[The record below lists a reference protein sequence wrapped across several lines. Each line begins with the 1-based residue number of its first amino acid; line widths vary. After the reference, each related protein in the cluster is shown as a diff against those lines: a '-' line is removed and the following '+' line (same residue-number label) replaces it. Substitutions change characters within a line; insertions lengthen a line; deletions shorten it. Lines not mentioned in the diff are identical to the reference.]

1 MQPPY
6 QRPHTAD
13 DVTTVVIILTQALI
27 GLFLW
32 KDFRPRVSKQVF
44 RATATV
50 MSILW
55 FIVAGSIWLNA
66 FDEGFRRYSIPS
78 RLCSLWMA
86 AANLWAIP
94 AAAAVFAYLLYK
106 FVASR
111 PRIVHATEHN
121 PQRRTLL
128 RAAGTAAVAAPFV
141 ATGIGALIER
151 TNFQIREV
159 DFPIRG
165 LHPDMDGFRIAQ
177 VSDLHVSPY
186 LSVREA
192 GRAIDMAN
200 ELKPHLAIVT
210 GDLISNFGDPLDG
223 AIAQIARLR
232 ADTGVLGCLGNHEIY
247 AECEDY
253 ATEES
258 ARRGVKFLRSESRIV
273 RWGNAS
279 LNVAGVDY
287 QSFYWK
293 HGRYLRGAENLVEPG
308 MPNLLLSHNPDVFPV
323 AVEKGFD
330 AMLGGHTHGGQVTME
345 ILKQDLN
352 FARFYTRYILGLY
365 RLKDASCY
373 VTAGV
378 GTIGMPVRIGVPP
391 EITLLRLR
399 RA

>member
-1 MQPPY
+1 MAE
-6 QRPHTAD
+6 H
-13 DVTTVVIILTQALI
+13 VTTGVIAITQTLI
-27 GLFLW
+27 GVFLW
-32 KDFRPRVSKQVF
+32 KDFRPRVSKQIF
-44 RATATV
+44 RAAAALLCL
-50 MSILW
+50 LW
-55 FIVAGSIWLNA
+55 FLVLGGAWLN
-66 FDEGFRRYSIPS
+66 FIDDNFRAWGISSYARSM
-78 RLCSLWMA
+78 LLA
-86 AANLWAIP
+86 LANLWAIP
-94 AAAAVFAYLLYK
+94 AAAAVFCYLIYK

-111 PRIVHATEHN
+111 PRVASATEHN
-121 PQRRTLL
+121 PRRRTLL

-141 ATGIGALIER
+141 ATGFGALVER
-151 TNFQIREV
+151 TNFKVQEV

-177 VSDLHVSPY
+177 LSDLHVSPY

-192 GRAIDMAN
+192 ARAVDMAN
-200 ELKPHLAIVT
+200 ELKPHLAVVT
-210 GDLISNFGDPLDG
+210 GDLISAWGDPLDG

-232 ADTGVLGCLGNHEIY
+232 ADAGVLGCLGNHEIY

-253 ATEES
+253 AAEES
-258 ARRGVKFLRSESRIV
+258 AQRGVRFLRSESQVV
-273 RWGNAS
+273 RWGSAS

-287 QSFYWK
+287 QNFALK
-293 HGRYLRGAENLVEPG
+293 NGMYLEGAESLVHPA

-323 AVEKGFD
+323 ATKKGFD

-352 FARFYTRYILGLY
+352 FARFYTRYLLGLY
-365 RLKDASCY
+365 RLNNASCY